1 MSPTTS
7 FIVWSVVIAVL
18 FAVAW
23 RFGWLARLTKYVEE
37 TREELRKCTWP
48 TTDEL
53 WGSTVLVMVG
63 TALLGAFTVAVELG
77 MAWFVSSIIS

>member
-18 FAVAW
+18 FAMVW
-23 RFGWLARLTKYVEE
+23 RFGWLNRLTTYVAE

-48 TTDEL
+48 TGEEL

-63 TALLGAFTVAVELG
+63 TALLGIFTVVVELG
-77 MAWFVSSIIS
+77 MAWFVSSIIG